1 MTRNRRAFDQ
11 DLEAIG
17 SRVAELFAI
26 VAEDLPAATQ
36 ALLSGD
42 QQAWRIV
49 AERDQLIDARYAQIE
64 ELVARTILLQA
75 PVGYDLQLLLSV
87 LRVVPEL
94 ENSHDLVTHIAA
106 CARKELHQDLSP
118 RSRGLVERMGTMA
131 GAMWRQSAVAWDQR
145 DRTVVLL
152 LGARDEELGE
162 LRASLLTELAAGQM
176 TVPVTMEMTLVARFY
191 RRLGNHAVNIARRM
205 PYLAGPAPQEV

>member
-17 SRVAELFAI
+17 SRVAELFAMI
-26 VAEDLPAATQ
+26 AEDLPAATQ
-36 ALLSGD
+36 ALLGRD
-42 QQAWRIV
+42 QHAWRIV
-49 AERDQLIDARYAQIE
+49 AER
-64 ELVARTILLQA
+64 
-75 PVGYDLQLLLSV
+75 
-87 LRVVPEL
+87 VPEL

-131 GAMWRQSAVAWDQR
+131 GDMWRRSAVAWDQR
-145 DRTVVLL
+145 DRTAVLP

-191 RRLGNHAVNIARRM
+191 QRLGKHAVNIARRM
-205 PYLAGPAPQEV
+205 PYLAGPAPHGTA

>member
-17 SRVAELFAI
+17 SRVAELFAMI
-26 VAEDLPAATQ
+26 AEDLPAATQ
-36 ALLSGD
+36 ALLGGD
-42 QQAWRIV
+42 RHAWRIV
-49 AERDQLIDARYAQIE
+49 AER
-64 ELVARTILLQA
+64 
-75 PVGYDLQLLLSV
+75 
-87 LRVVPEL
+87 VPEL

-131 GAMWRQSAVAWDQR
+131 GDMWRRSAVAWDQR
-145 DRTVVLL
+145 DRTAVLP

-191 RRLGNHAVNIARRM
+191 QRLGNHAVNIARRM
-205 PYLAGPAPQEV
+205 PYLAGPAPHGTA